1 MVTRAH
7 GTVPVSWI
15 SAVFNETKIG
25 GIRMSNAL
33 SLRAEA
39 ARCFRLARGPASLRL
54 ADELDA
60 LGRAFEQE
68 AREVEARLLHT
79 SAQQGTNVNQQYV
92 AAGKIAEPV

>member
-1 MVTRAH
+1 MRC
-7 GTVPVSWI
+7 
-15 SAVFNETKIG
+15 FDEMKIG
-25 GIRMSNAL
+25 GIRMSDAL
-33 SLRAEA
+33 YLRVEA

-79 SAQQGTNVNQQYV
+79 SAQQGTSVSEHYV
-92 AAGKIAEPV
+92 EAGKMAEAV